1 MIDIVLNGEN
11 YQVANQAT
19 IADLLQQLGLSD
31 KRLAIEYN
39 LEILPKSEHASTCLQ
54 AQDRIE
60 IVHAIGGG

>member
-1 MIDIVLNGEN
+1 MIEIILNGEPHK
-11 YQVANQAT
+11 VDSETT
-19 IADLLQQLGLSD
+19 ISGLLDTLGMTG

-39 LEILPKSEHASTCLQ
+39 LEILPKSQHGETILQ